1 MEGGEGTVSL
11 QNEFLNSYTKIEH
24 DAKLNNANIYVSYS
38 GDYKANPLYHVHNSC
53 ELLFIEQG
61 VAEYKI
67 NDMKYTVGPRSVL
80 IIVGTDLHSRRFT
93 QTPCIRFG
101 LTLLPSYL
109 QRQPIINS
117 LQNIYQ
123 THSPEVAKKLCDLE
137 EDVFQR
143 LMQIIWQLH
152 LETEQNPDGKGDLVY
167 ALLLELTIRLKRL
180 LQLEKQEYSEAAQSM
195 QEIKTYIDI
204 HFMEDLSLERL
215 SEQFYLQPN
224 TISKNFRKYY
234 GKNIISYINAV
245 RISNAAR
252 ILGQREVKITDL
264 AEEVGYHSINTFLRQ
279 FREKMN
285 ISPLQYKKNL
295 EKSRAEMEWEKF
307 F

>member
-80 IIVGTDLHSRRFT
+80 IIGGTDLHSRRFT

-204 HFMEDLSLERL
+204 HFMEDLSLEHL